1 MRGTAIK
8 LALFTIFTASVTFML
23 ASVIGNFSL
32 LSSRYKLE
40 AAFSDVTGL
49 LNGDLVT
56 LAGVE
61 VGKVKA
67 ARVEKGV
74 AIVEL
79 QIDEA
84 VKIPRDSRIEIKYRN
99 LIGQRVVE
107 LQPQSKGAPFFSDG
121 DRVPVDQTKGPLDLD
136 MVFNNLRPL
145 VAGIEGED
153 VNTLTKTLVE
163 SFGRHKED
171 IDVLLSNTATLTGE
185 LAKRDE
191 KIGSLLT
198 NINTTATALSEE
210 RNQLARLLT
219 NLADVTGVL
228 ASNDGE
234 LDRVLT
240 NLNTALGNFSTLIE
254 NNRPAL
260 DKDLEDLATLLDILV
275 KHQRDLGQIAQGLD
289 DTLRAT
295 ARATS
300 YGEWANLYIYSL
312 CTEPEP
318 PLPPAPGCAATT
330 SSSSTAF
337 EGSDDAGLRS
347 LLYGATGG
355 SGGSS
360 PQQEMTPARQRLRTP
375 EETGSQP

>member
-8 LALFTIFTASVTFML
+8 LTLFTIFTASVTFML

-32 LSSRYKLE
+32 LSSRYKLD

-84 VKIPRDSRIEIKYRN
+84 VKLPRDTRIEIKYRN

-107 LQPQSKGAPFFSDG
+107 LEPQSKGGPYFSDG

-163 SFGRHKED
+163 SFGRHKDD
-171 IDVLLSNTATLTGE
+171 IDAVLSNTATLTGE

-210 RNQLARLLT
+210 RNELARLLT

-228 ASNDGE
+228 AANDGE

-275 KHQRDLGQIAQGLD
+275 KHQRDLGQIAGNLD

-295 ARATS
+295 ARATT
-300 YGEWANLYIYSL
+300 YGEWANLYVYSL
-312 CTEPEP
+312 CVDDP
-318 PLPPAPGCAATT
+318 PGACGYATA
-330 SSSSTAF
+330 SSSASAF
-337 EGSDDAGLRS
+337 EGSDDTDLRS
-347 LLYGATGG
+347 IIYGA
-355 SGGSS
+355 
-360 PQQEMTPARQRLRTP
+360 AR
-375 EETGSQP
+375 SKK